1 MVKTLYMEINI
12 VKQLFGH
19 SILHVMYGEDVRGG
33 VIALVQ
39 KCHDHFVFAMHFT
52 VAGKRLLR
60 TMLCSA
66 LLCLRLS

>member
-33 VIALVQ
+33 GLLLWFKSVMIILFLPCISLWQ
-39 KCHDHFVFAMHFT
+39 
-52 VAGKRLLR
+52 GKGY
-60 TMLCSA
+60 
-66 LLCLRLS
+66 